1 MTYEPPS
8 TPTGPGRVT
17 TAPAA
22 PPVPTAATTT
32 PGPVAPATPDRTG
45 LMGLTSDGNRVR
57 VRPWS
62 RANDVLAGATQLL
75 LGLTAVAELVAAAVN
90 LTLRRLVATQD
101 VEEFIVLRALVDQF
115 LWPITYV
122 LPGAFV
128 VFLVWLHRL
137 WTSDRSA
144 HNVYTRSTGIAVG
157 GWFVPVANVV
167 LGAYALRDL
176 WHGTHNARRGVHDG
190 PVDRSTPRLV
200 TAWWLVALPAVLCAV
215 VEGVLRVGLS
225 APASVESLLPTL
237 ELYLGVKGVGNALF
251 AGAAVLL
258 ALVVGR
264 ITAFTRR

>member
-8 TPTGPGRVT
+8 TPTGPGRVSA
-17 TAPAA
+17 APAA
-22 PPVPTAATTT
+22 PPAPTSTLA
-32 PGPVAPATPDRTG
+32 PVAPAAPARAG
-45 LMGLTSDGNRVR
+45 LMGLT
-57 VRPWS
+57 
-62 RANDVLAGATQLL
+62 
-75 LGLTAVAELVAAAVN
+75 
-90 LTLRRLVATQD
+90 
-101 VEEFIVLRALVDQF
+101 
-115 LWPITYV
+115 WPITYV

-200 TAWWLVALPAVLCAV
+200 TAWWFVALPAVLCAA
-215 VEGVLRVGLS
+215 VERVLRVGLS
-225 APASVESLLPTL
+225 APASVESLLQTL

-264 ITAFTRR
+264 ITAFTHR